1 MQLHYGPQSSAFGKV
16 HYPKPLHLE
25 ARARG
30 ALSAAARSLQE
41 LELSAVLPLLTLM
54 ADQRMACSIIA

>member
-1 MQLHYGPQSSAFGKV
+1 MQLHYGPQSPASGKV
-16 HYPKPLHLE
+16 QYPKPLHLE
-25 ARARG
+25 ARA
-30 ALSAAARSLQE
+30 LTAAARSLQE